1 MPINAELREQ
11 VRARANFA
19 CEYCGI
25 TETDAGGLLTIDH
38 YQPQQKG
45 GDDSLENLLYC
56 CYRCN
61 QYKLDY
67 WPNKPDTPDAPQLW
81 HPQREP
87 FDRQFLLLEDGVLH
101 ALTQTAA
108 FTITRLRLNRAP
120 LVAHRLRQL
129 REAEQR
135 QLLNRYEEL
144 LFSLRSLTGQQ
155 AALLTEQQKL
165 LQEQHSLLALLLRQR
180 EEG

>member
-19 CEYCGI
+19 CEYCGV
-25 TETDAGGLLTIDH
+25 TETYAGGLLTIDH

-67 WPNKPDTPDAPQLW
+67 WPSTSDFPQLW
-81 HPQREP
+81 HPQCEP
-87 FDRQFLLLEDGVLH
+87 FDRHFLLLADGVLH
-101 ALTQTAA
+101 ALTPAAA

-120 LVAHRLRQL
+120 LVAHRLHQL
-129 REAEQR
+129 CEAEQ
-135 QLLNRYEEL
+135 QGLLKRYEEL
-144 LFSLRSLTGQQ
+144 LGSLRSLAGQQ
-155 AALLTEQQKL
+155 AVLLTEQQKL
-165 LQEQHSLLALLLRQR
+165 LREQHSLLALLLRQR

>member
-1 MPINAELREQ
+1 MSISAELREQ

-38 YQPQQKG
+38 YQPSHKG
-45 GDDSLENLLYC
+45 GDDSTENLLYC

-67 WPNKPDTPDAPQLW
+67 WPDTPDATQLW

-87 FDRQFLLLEDGVLH
+87 FAQHFLLLDDGVLF
-101 ALTQTAA
+101 ALTTTAA
-108 FTITRLRLNRAP
+108 FTLTRLRLNRAP

-135 QLLNRYEEL
+135 RLLNRYEGL
-144 LFSLRSLTGQQ
+144 LLSLGSLTGQQ
-155 AALLTEQQKL
+155 AALLAEQQKL
-165 LQEQHSLLALLLRQR
+165 LQEQHTLLALLLRQR
-180 EEG
+180 EEE